1 MQNPILFQ
9 INNQRNNNAQ
19 QIQSNQQFQIPP
31 QIKNLMNSIQFA
43 SNPQLALQQL
53 MNQNPI
59 IQNIMKLNKNGTS
72 LQSIAQTMAQQKG
85 IDLNSVIQQ
94 LQS

>member
-1 MQNPILFQ
+1 
-9 INNQRNNNAQ
+9 
-19 QIQSNQQFQIPP
+19 
-31 QIKNLMNSIQFA
+31 MNSIQFA

-72 LQSIAQTMAQQKG
+72 LQNIAQTMAQQKG

-94 LQS
+94 LQL